1 LGYLERYVFGA
12 GKTNSLETLKYCED
26 RELYGRTEI
35 FSRIENEEII
45 KEEIHNRT
53 HRSRWFRI
61 RYILGAVL
69 ALAILSVLLLILAN
83 GILIKTS
90 EKYIVASVDEAPEA
104 QVAVVLGA
112 LVFRS
117 GNLSD
122 VLADRVDTAIDLYH
136 VKKVDKI
143 LFTGD
148 HGRVGYDEVNAMR
161 RYALKQGIPPEDIF
175 MDHAGFSTYESMYR
189 ARDIFQVKSAI
200 VVTQRFHLAR
210 SVYTARAL
218 GIRATGVEADR
229 HIYGKAIFNEL
240 REALARTKAFI
251 EVNITHPKPK
261 FLGPQIPITGDGRLT
276 NDESDTI

>member
-1 LGYLERYVFGA
+1 
-12 GKTNSLETLKYCED
+12 
-26 RELYGRTEI
+26 
-35 FSRIENEEII
+35 
-45 KEEIHNRT
+45 
-53 HRSRWFRI
+53 
-61 RYILGAVL
+61 
-69 ALAILSVLLLILAN
+69 
-83 GILIKTS
+83 
-90 EKYIVASVDEAPEA
+90 
-104 QVAVVLGA
+104 LGA

-122 VLADRVDTAIDLYH
+122 VLADRVDTGIDLYRA
-136 VKKVDKI
+136 KKVDKI
-143 LFTGD
+143 LLTGD

-175 MDHAGFSTYESMYR
+175 MDHAGFSTYESMFR
-189 ARDIFQVKSAI
+189 ARDVFKVKSAI

-218 GIRATGVEADR
+218 GIRATGIEADR
-229 HIYGKAIFNEL
+229 HIYRNAIFNEL
-240 REALARTKAFI
+240 REVMARTKAFI